1 MIDFATYLLNE
12 DVDTKAT
19 DLKLDLE
26 ILRQVAAAGITTI
39 FLTPKIDPD
48 KTGLDWQQIV
58 RQTQFWQEAA
68 QAAQLPLKIY
78 PGAELALK
86 HRCLELLNYNQSDY
100 GMAGSH
106 YVLVRMDEDSHPTQD
121 YALLYELMLKGYRPI
136 LAAPENSRWVQAQP
150 GRLLEWMHCDILIQV
165 DLGSL
170 SGLKGEKART
180 IAAALAKR
188 KLITFSGSHAAQA
201 QDYRLLGSEAGTK
214 LLGPEQ
220 AAVMEE
226 RAELVVA
233 DQVFYQELPHR
244 W

>member
-12 DVDTKAT
+12 ETGKKAAN
-19 DLKLDLE
+19 LKVNV
-26 ILRQVAAAGITTI
+26 LRQAVAAGITAL

-48 KTGLDWQQIV
+48 KNSLDWPQILD
-58 RQTQFWQEAA
+58 QTKNWQEAA

-86 HRCLELLNYNQSDY
+86 HSSLELLNNNQSDY
-100 GMAGSH
+100 GMAGTH
-106 YVLVRMDEDSHPTQD
+106 YVLVKMEEDSHPTQD
-121 YALLYELMLKGYRPI
+121 YSLLYELMLKGYRPI
-136 LAAPENSRWVQAQP
+136 LAAPESSRWVQVQP
-150 GRLLEWMHCDILIQV
+150 GRLLEWMHYDILIQV

-214 LLGPEQ
+214 LLEPEQ

-226 RAELVVA
+226 RAELLVA